1 MRYLELNYRE
11 KTYTSNNEIHDILLK
26 EEFYWLIDSEIE
38 NAKLEIKNN
47 TLISVCNPIL
57 LYRRLVPML
66 FPTSS
71 NIEFKLLIFDPIL
84 LFEASITFP
93 LSSIG
98 LHLIYILSCDP
109 SNDFINAFVSL

>member
-47 TLISVCNPIL
+47 TLIWEDGSFYTGEWHYGI
-57 LYRRLVPML
+57 
-66 FPTSS
+66 
-71 NIEFKLLIFDPIL
+71 FKNGSFYGNWKNGI
-84 LFEASITFP
+84 
-93 LSSIG
+93 
-98 LHLIYILSCDP
+98 
-109 SNDFINAFVSL
+109 